1 MLIRHDHTSAGTD
14 ELTGWF
20 PHDLMI
26 DGQTQ
31 ESSTRER
38 FDVLNPATG
47 DVIASVAS
55 ASVADGL
62 AAVRAAERALPIW
75 SAKSPRER
83 AEILRRTFDLMRE
96 RSEDLARL
104 IVLENGKSLP
114 DARGEIA
121 YATEFFR
128 WYSEEAV
135 RLIGSVQHA
144 PSGQNRILVTHQ
156 PIGVS
161 VLVTPWNFPAAMA
174 TRKIGPALAAG
185 CAVILK
191 PASDTPLT
199 ALAIG
204 QLLRDAGV
212 PDGVVNVIPSRKSGA
227 VVSAM
232 LDDPAVRKLSFTG
245 STEVGRVLLA
255 SASKTVVNCSME
267 LGGNAPFL
275 VFGDADIDSAIDGA
289 MLAKM
294 RNGGEACTAA
304 NRFYVHSSI
313 AKEFSARL
321 SARMGAL
328 RVGDGLAAEVEL
340 GPLINDEARVKVDA
354 LVSAARDAGATAVTG
369 GVPDDG
375 MGYYYPPTVLVDV
388 APDSPILRE
397 EIFGPVAPIV
407 TFETDD
413 EAIAMANNTE
423 YGLVAYVYTSD
434 LARGLAVSERLETG
448 MVGLNRGIVSDPAAP
463 FGGFKQS
470 GLGREGGHEGM
481 LEFTESQYIAV
492 AW

>member
-1 MLIRHDHTSAGTD
+1 MLIRHEHTAVGTE

-20 PHDLMI
+20 THDLVI
-26 DGQTQ
+26 DG
-31 ESSTRER
+31 EAREASTGER
-38 FDVLNPATG
+38 FDVHNPATG
-47 DVIASVAS
+47 EVIASVAS
-55 ASVADGL
+55 ASIADGL
-62 AAVRAAERALPIW
+62 AAVRAAERALPLW
-75 SAKSPRER
+75 SATSPRER
-83 AEILRRTFDLMRE
+83 AEVLRRAFELMRE
-96 RSEDLARL
+96 RAEDLARL
-104 IVLENGKSLP
+104 IVLENGKSLA

-121 YATEFFR
+121 YASEFFR

-135 RLIGSVQHA
+135 RLIGSVQTA
-144 PSGQNRILVTHQ
+144 PNGQNRILVTHH

-185 CAVILK
+185 CSVILK

-204 QLLRDAGV
+204 HLLSEAGV
-212 PDGVVNVIPSRKSGA
+212 PTGVVNVIPSRRAGA

-255 SASKTVVNCSME
+255 SASATVVNCSME

-275 VFGDADIDSAIDGA
+275 VFGDADLDSAIDGA
-289 MLAKM
+289 MIAKM

-313 AKEFSARL
+313 ATEFAERL
-321 SARMGAL
+321 SVRMGAL
-328 RVGDGLAAEVEL
+328 RMGDGLEGDVEL
-340 GPLINDEARVKVDA
+340 GPLINEDARVKVDS
-354 LVSAARDAGATAVTG
+354 LVSAARGAGARAITG
-369 GVPDDG
+369 GDPDRG
-375 MGYYYPPTVLVDV
+375 IGYYYPPTVLVDV
-388 APDSPILRE
+388 APDSPILYE

-407 TFETDD
+407 TFETDED
-413 EAIAMANNTE
+413 AIALANRTE
-423 YGLVAYVYTSD
+423 FGLVAYVYTSD
-434 LARGLAVSERLETG
+434 LARGLSVSERLETG
-448 MVGLNRGIVSDPAAP
+448 MVGLNRGLVSDPAAP

-492 AW
+492 SW